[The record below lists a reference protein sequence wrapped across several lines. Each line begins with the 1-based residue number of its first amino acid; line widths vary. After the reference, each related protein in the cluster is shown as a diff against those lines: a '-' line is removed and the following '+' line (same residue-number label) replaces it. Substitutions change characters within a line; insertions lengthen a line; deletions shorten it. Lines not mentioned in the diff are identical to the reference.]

1 MKRVSGNGKLKEMKI
16 YQIDGKQYA
25 VIGEELFER
34 LEVTTIDARPTDPLA
49 DLPRKKYKSRATKMA
64 KPKKSRGARSIT
76 CRICEQ
82 QGHFAKTCPKRD
94 GNLPPDEVKR
104 PEVTKEQVDELRAKG
119 YDSLRIAATL
129 KTSLSEVNKH
139 W

>member
-1 MKRVSGNGKLKEMKI
+1 MKI
-16 YQIDGKQYA
+16 YQIAGKQYA
-25 VIGEELFER
+25 VISDELYER
-34 LEVTTIDARPTDPLA
+34 LEIATIDARPTDPLA
-49 DLPRKKYKSRATKMA
+49 DLAPTRKKYKTKGTKVA
-64 KPKKSRGARSIT
+64 KSKKGKSARSIH
-76 CRICEQ
+76 CKICDGY
-82 QGHFAKTCPKRD
+82 GHFAKTCPKRD

>member
-1 MKRVSGNGKLKEMKI
+1 MKQIIEISESGLYAVVGEKI
-16 YQIDGKQYA
+16 YRL
-25 VIGEELFER
+25 VELV
-34 LEVTTIDARPTDPLA
+34 VTPTPA
-49 DLPRKKYKSRATKMA
+49 E
-64 KPKKSRGARSIT
+64 SIT
-76 CRICEQ
+76 RAPKPAKKANKVKSGHKGKTHCKICDGY
-82 QGHFAKTCPKRD
+82 GHFAKTCPKRD
-94 GNLPPDEVKR
+94 GSLPPEEVKR